1 MDRALGCWMPFDPKR
16 DELTAS
22 QLVVD
27 GHLRQEGRAEP
38 GEHDALAR
46 FGVVELHQDARR
58 GAGGSEVRDGDRV
71 EVRAWVT
78 HYQPRAREVLD
89 ADAAASGERMS
100 APDDRGHGLLEQRTR
115 RPLGQRDEL
124 AAQCEL

>member
-1 MDRALGCWMPFDPKR
+1 MDRALGCRMPLNAQC

-38 GEHDALAR
+38 GEDDALAR

-58 GAGGSEVRDGDRV
+58 GAGGREVRDGDRV
-71 EVRAWVT
+71 EVRAWIT
-78 HYQPRAREVLD
+78 HDQPRAREVLD
-89 ADAAASGERMS
+89 ADAPASGERI
-100 APDDRGHGLLEQRTR
+100 D
-115 RPLGQRDEL
+115 
-124 AAQCEL
+124 